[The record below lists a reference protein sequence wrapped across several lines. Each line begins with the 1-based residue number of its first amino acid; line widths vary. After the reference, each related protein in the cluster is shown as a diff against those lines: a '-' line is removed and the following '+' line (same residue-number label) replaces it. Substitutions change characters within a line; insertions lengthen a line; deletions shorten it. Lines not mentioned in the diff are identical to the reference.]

1 LADPTGA
8 GNLVLAHAFNGN
20 GNWIRLI
27 KDTRSRVYAS
37 DNANTDA

>member
-1 LADPTGA
+1 LADNTGA

-27 KDTRSRVYAS
+27 KDTRSLVLAPEYV
-37 DNANTDA
+37 NTDA